1 MYETRKQ
8 APISRPLFARRV
20 ALHFAFAMAMIFG
33 SLALGMVGYMY
44 FESLA
49 WRDAFVNAA
58 MLLGGMGPVDMPK
71 TNGGKIF
78 SGLYALYCGLL
89 IILATGVI
97 LSPLLHR
104 IMHKFH
110 WAQVR

>member
-8 APISRPLFARRV
+8 SPISRPLFARRV
-20 ALHFAFAMAMIFG
+20 ALHFAFAMGMIVG
-33 SLALGMVGYMY
+33 SLVLGMAGYMY
-44 FESLA
+44 LENLA

-78 SGLYALYCGLL
+78 AGLYALYAGLL

-97 LSPLLHR
+97 LSPVLHR
-104 IMHKFH
+104 ILHKFH
-110 WAQVR
+110 WAQDK

>member
-8 APISRPLFARRV
+8 SPLSRPHFARRV
-20 ALHFAFAMAMIFG
+20 AVHFAFAMGLLVG
-33 SLALGMVGYMY
+33 SLALGMAGYMY

-71 TNGGKIF
+71 TDGGKIF
-78 SGLYALYCGLL
+78 AGLYALYSGLL
-89 IILATGVI
+89 ILVTAGVVLTPI
-97 LSPLLHR
+97 LHR
-104 IMHKFH
+104 ILHKFH
-110 WAQVR
+110 WAQDR